1 MSIFLCVCLS
11 ACVLHGDDLYFCIC
25 IHHVY
30 ICYTSVHVSVRQ
42 TTQVLYESMV
52 VMFLM
57 TQMPPTPKI
66 ELDDTKEKKEKKKKI
81 YGAALVPSFE
91 ALVLFKEQIA
101 SSKNV
106 LSVNACVS
114 ERRGREYM
122 CSKYMVYIHPLRCKY
137 SWHVEWALGNEEKQR
152 ES

>member
-1 MSIFLCVCLS
+1 MYTS
-11 ACVLHGDDLYFCIC
+11 C
-25 IHHVY
+25 IHLF
-30 ICYTSVHVSVRQ
+30 VHVSVRQ

-114 ERRGREYM
+114 ERRGRECM